1 MTDKAAFN
9 AEEWS
14 TLVEAPALVAL
25 RVIAAERG
33 GTLRES
39 LSLGRA
45 YAEARQAQG
54 GDLLEAIV
62 SSAPEIDREGLQ
74 DPEGLN
80 ARTDAV
86 LREALGLVESKATP
100 EEVEAYRKFVLGVGD
115 TVAHAHREGGFLGIG
130 GKEVSEGEQAV
141 LDDVAKTV
149 GSRGLTPPDPR

>member
-1 MTDKAAFN
+1 MTDKADFN

-14 TLVEAPALVAL
+14 TLTEAPALVAL

-45 YAEARQAQG
+45 YAEARKAHG

-62 SSAPEIDREGLQ
+62 SSPPEIDRDRTKNVEGL
-74 DPEGLN
+74 D
-80 ARTDAV
+80 ARADAV
-86 LREALGLVESKATP
+86 LRDALALLGQKATP
-100 EEVEAYRKFVLGVGD
+100 EETDAYGQFVIGVAD

-130 GKEVSEGEQAV
+130 GKEVSEREQAV
-141 LDDVAKTV
+141 LDDVAATV
-149 GSRGLTPPDPR
+149 RGSSD

>member
-1 MTDKAAFN
+1 MTDKADFN

-25 RVIAAERG
+25 RVIAADRG

-45 YAEARQAQG
+45 YAEARQSKG

-62 SSAPEIDREGLQ
+62 SSAPEIDRDGLKNPQ
-74 DPEGLN
+74 ELN
-80 ARTDAV
+80 ARSDSV
-86 LREALGLVESKATP
+86 LRNALGLLESKATP
-100 EEVEAYRKFVLGVGD
+100 EDVEAYRRFVLKVGD

-130 GKEVSEGEQAV
+130 GKEVSESEQAA
-141 LDDVAKTV
+141 LDEIAATLEDA
-149 GSRGLTPPDPR
+149 SS

>member
-1 MTDKAAFN
+1 MTEKADFN

-45 YAEARQAQG
+45 YSEARRG
-54 GDLLEAIV
+54 HEGDLLEAIV
-62 SSAPEIDREGLQ
+62 SSAPQIDSARLK
-74 DPEGLN
+74 DPQ
-80 ARTDAV
+80 AV
-86 LREALGLVESKATP
+86 NDQADRALREAIALLERKATP
-100 EEVEAYRKFVLGVGD
+100 EEVEAYRGFVLGVAD

-130 GKEVSEGEQAV
+130 GKEVSEREQAV
-141 LDDVAKTV
+141 LDDLAALL
-149 GSRGLTPPDPR
+149 GRQGG

>member
-1 MTDKAAFN
+1 MTEKADFN

-45 YAEARQAQG
+45 YSEARRG
-54 GDLLEAIV
+54 REGDLLEAIV
-62 SSAPEIDREGLQ
+62 SSAPQIDPARLK
-74 DPEGLN
+74 DPQ
-80 ARTDAV
+80 AV
-86 LREALGLVESKATP
+86 TEQANRALREAIDLLERKATP
-100 EEVEAYRKFVLGVGD
+100 EEGEGYRRFVLEVGD

-130 GKEVSEGEQAV
+130 GKEVSEREQAV
-141 LDDVAKTV
+141 LDDVAALLEQR
-149 GSRGLTPPDPR
+149 RGE